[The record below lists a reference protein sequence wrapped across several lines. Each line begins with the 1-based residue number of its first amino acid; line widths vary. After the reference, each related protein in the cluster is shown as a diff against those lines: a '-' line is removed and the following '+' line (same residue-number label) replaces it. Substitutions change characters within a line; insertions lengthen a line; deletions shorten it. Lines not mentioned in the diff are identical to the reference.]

1 MYSLFRTAYISVAVV
16 VDVFCILL
24 KQTVNAFHFSHKMSL
39 KCKTFPLFSLCFLV
53 MLTGK
58 VVAVLVFRLLV
69 WLGKKNHLLLFE
81 QACYTINTILLI
93 LQELFEFGMLTGQI
107 STFIS
112 SEMPAQKC
120 HDYFFSQQTLVMFS
134 KVRRLH

>member
-58 VVAVLVFRLLV
+58 VVAVLVFRLV
-69 WLGKKNHLLLFE
+69 WLEKKNHLLIFG
-81 QACYTINTILLI
+81 QACYTTSKISLI
-93 LQELFEFGMLTGQI
+93 LQELFEFGMLTGQG
-107 STFIS
+107 
-112 SEMPAQKC
+112 
-120 HDYFFSQQTLVMFS
+120 S
-134 KVRRLH
+134 KLG

>member
-58 VVAVLVFRLLV
+58 VVAVLVFRLVQLE
-69 WLGKKNHLLLFE
+69 KKITYSFLN
-81 QACYTINTILLI
+81 CYTTISILLI
-93 LQELFEFGMLTGQI
+93 LQELFEFGMLTGRDQH
-107 STFIS
+107 SLV
-112 SEMPAQKC
+112 QKC
-120 HDYFFSQQTLVMFS
+120 LHKNVMIFFPQQTLVMFS

>member
-58 VVAVLVFRLLV
+58 VVAVLVFRLV
-69 WLGKKNHLLLFE
+69 WFEKKSLTYSFLDRPV
-81 QACYTINTILLI
+81 ILSVQFIDI
-93 LQELFEFGMLTGQI
+93 LQEHFEFVMLTGQG

>member
-1 MYSLFRTAYISVAVV
+1 MYSLFSTAYISVAVV

-58 VVAVLVFRLLV
+58 VVAVLVFRLV
-69 WLGKKNHLLLFE
+69 WLGKKITYAFLDRPVIPVQF
-81 QACYTINTILLI
+81 Y
-93 LQELFEFGMLTGQI
+93 
-107 STFIS
+107 
-112 SEMPAQKC
+112 
-120 HDYFFSQQTLVMFS
+120 
-134 KVRRLH
+134 

>member
-58 VVAVLVFRLLV
+58 VVAVLVFRLV
-69 WLGKKNHLLLFE
+69 WLEKKSLTHFWTGLLYYQYNF
-81 QACYTINTILLI
+81 IDI
-93 LQELFEFGMLTGQI
+93 LQELFEFGMLTGQG

>member
-58 VVAVLVFRLLV
+58 VVAVLVFRLV
-69 WLGKKNHLLLFE
+69 WFEKKS
-81 QACYTINTILLI
+81 
-93 LQELFEFGMLTGQI
+93 LTYSFLDRPVIPVQ
-107 STFIS
+107 F
-112 SEMPAQKC
+112 
-120 HDYFFSQQTLVMFS
+120 Y
-134 KVRRLH
+134 